1 MHVPGGEAARTP
13 PREVSSTKNL
23 GRARHGSQNVRR
35 CGTTVRTRSCVA
47 PIPNPCRCRE
57 ASIGASLAAAARWS
71 VEVSPSAR
79 VGGEPTRRWQIACAM
94 TVALLVAVS
103 LGYAWPLRREV
114 SRLRDAERALDERER
129 EALATLEETRDKLT
143 RAQSRLARLDDDA
156 RDKDE
161 TATDVRHRLDKLE
174 RVLSTQFGR
183 LARADMLLVSSAGD
197 RLSGLIVKV
206 AGGAASLKGQI
217 TTAEGATLPGR
228 SYVYMVPAEREKSQ
242 DVLRFLSAPVSP
254 DKTIMLHNIPP
265 GRYFIVV
272 QPALDDVRPTLTKL
286 RLPNET
292 ETRARLRREGE
303 AAKTEIEFKP
313 CQNITDY
320 QLPFSRVD
328 IGNGLPNNTRAR
340 SQN

>member
-1 MHVPGGEAARTP
+1 M
-13 PREVSSTKNL
+13 
-23 GRARHGSQNVRR
+23 
-35 CGTTVRTRSCVA
+35 
-47 PIPNPCRCRE
+47 
-57 ASIGASLAAAARWS
+57 
-71 VEVSPSAR
+71 SPSAR

-197 RLSGLIVKV
+197 RLSV
-206 AGGAASLKGQI
+206 ALAIPALFPLGRTVVTANGRALLCELAQTILQHHDGQLRVSGYYGKPTITEPALARHGSPWQLSAARAASAAAVLERDCEVAADRVYALAYGPR
-217 TTAEGATLPGR
+217 APGPLGEN
-228 SYVYMVPAEREKSQ
+228 VALELVLSQ
-242 DVLRFLSAPVSP
+242 RD
-254 DKTIMLHNIPP
+254 
-265 GRYFIVV
+265 
-272 QPALDDVRPTLTKL
+272 
-286 RLPNET
+286 
-292 ETRARLRREGE
+292 
-303 AAKTEIEFKP
+303 
-313 CQNITDY
+313 
-320 QLPFSRVD
+320 
-328 IGNGLPNNTRAR
+328 
-340 SQN
+340 